1 MFEENPV
8 AMVSLG
14 TQHVV
19 VLTKESPDAVMPT
32 LQIQIAAEEA
42 QVKVSPAKINTEIQ
56 QNEAPSQS

>member
-32 LQIQIAAEEA
+32 LQIAAEEA
-42 QVKVSPAKINTEIQ
+42 QVKVSPAKINTETQ
-56 QNEAPSQS
+56 HNEAQSQS

>member
-32 LQIQIAAEEA
+32 LQIAEESQA
-42 QVKVSPAKINTEIQ
+42 KVSPAKITTETQ
-56 QNEAPSQS
+56 QIEAPSQS